1 MSSEPYPHRYLR
13 ETVLTGAGWEYRC
26 RCGLGSPYGGE
37 RERDCPAAMRE
48 EITRLL
54 AEVRRLTPAG
64 KVARWGDGGVTNYR
78 YTVLRAGNNRTLA
91 KYAYDER
98 HNRPPWLAVIGSDFA
113 RFATEPEARAR
124 IETWAKAKGWEVR
137 DGG

>member
-48 EITRLL
+48 EIAQLC
-54 AEVRRLTPAG
+54 ARLTAANKSVSLVLTQMDSLIADVRKFG
-64 KVARWGDGGVTNYR
+64 AKVT
-78 YTVLRAGNNRTLA
+78 
-91 KYAYDER
+91 
-98 HNRPPWLAVIGSDFA
+98 P
-113 RFATEPEARAR
+113 
-124 IETWAKAKGWEVR
+124 
-137 DGG
+137 